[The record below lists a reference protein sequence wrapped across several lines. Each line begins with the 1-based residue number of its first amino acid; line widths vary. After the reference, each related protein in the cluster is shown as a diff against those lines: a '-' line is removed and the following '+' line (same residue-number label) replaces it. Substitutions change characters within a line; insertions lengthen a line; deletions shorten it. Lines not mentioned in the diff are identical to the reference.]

1 MPSRTRGLG
10 TKDTPQ
16 NIPKHS
22 DIFISPLFYLH
33 CRNLKCFTTRWMNL
47 KLPPWWRYC
56 GPARVWASLIA
67 SWPVPL
73 QQMPRAEWIITRPT
87 PLECWCLPWDIR
99 EFVHDQVYKKRC
111 WQSCKV
117 DQTLIQIPC
126 CWLSMYLWLSLSRC
140 IHVYCGIV
148 MPKWMM
154 RSSNKNWMGF
164 PSTPIPSNGVRQPS
178 SLRTYDFMIQA
189 PRPPEVRVSKRPFF
203 RNRWWFFQIFH
214 QIPW

>member
-1 MPSRTRGLG
+1 
-10 TKDTPQ
+10 
-16 NIPKHS
+16 
-22 DIFISPLFYLH
+22 
-33 CRNLKCFTTRWMNL
+33 MNL

-87 PLECWCLPWDIR
+87 PLECWCLPWDIQ

-164 PSTPIPSNGVRQPS
+164 PSTPIPSNGVGQPS
-178 SLRTYDFMIQA
+178 SLRTYDISW
-189 PRPPEVRVSKRPFF
+189 SKLQDP
-203 RNRWWFFQIFH
+203 QK
-214 QIPW
+214 